1 MKIVE
6 VTPGLSVAAQP
17 TEADIAALAAA
28 GVKTLI
34 NNRPDGEEPGQL
46 DAAAARAA
54 AERAGMQYVEQP
66 VTGATIDRA
75 AVEHFSNLVEAASGP
90 IVAHCRSGTRCY
102 TLWAAGRVLRDGADP
117 ERLIEEAGAKGFDLS
132 GLRAIAER
140 IKRG

>member
-1 MKIVE
+1 MKLVE
-6 VTPGLSVAAQP
+6 VAPGLSVAAQP
-17 TEADIAALAAA
+17 TEADIRALAAS

-46 DAAAARAA
+46 DTATARAA
-54 AERAGMQYVEQP
+54 AEAAGMNYIEQP

-75 AVEHFSNLVEAASGP
+75 AVEHFSNLLEASSGP

-117 ERLIEEAGAKGFDLS
+117 ERLIEEAAAKGFDLS
-132 GLRAIAER
+132 GLRGIAGR
-140 IKRG
+140 LGQP